1 MLAKGL
7 LKLNNP
13 INNYLMRP
21 NIVLYYFLSI
31 KCQMFNMSDLSIV
44 L

>member
-13 INNYLMRP
+13 INNYLLRP
-21 NIVLYYFLSI
+21 NIVLYYFYPLNV
-31 KCQMFNMSDLSIV
+31 KCLICQIYQ
-44 L
+44 